1 MYIPSLCE
9 MGVHALEVFIL
20 IDLFFKLGGSLI
32 CVIKTYVGIGLFSP
46 AHGDKQESTYI
57 HHCQV
62 H

>member
-1 MYIPSLCE
+1 MCD

-20 IDLFFKLGGSLI
+20 IDLFFQIGGSLI

-46 AHGDKQESTYI
+46 AHGDEQESTYI